1 MPLLLETCGADTTA
15 RRPELTRPKLHFTAR
30 SGWINDPHGITY
42 RDGQYHAFYQYV
54 PDQTVWGP
62 NCHWGHATGVDLLTL
77 TEGSVAIAPGEGD
90 DGIWTGSLVTD
101 DDGRSV
107 IFYTSTSAPDIGIG
121 RVRTALPADRGWQ
134 SWTKGPF
141 VADAP
146 AELDIIAYRDPF
158 VRREPDG
165 WRMFLGAGLR
175 DGTATAL
182 SYFSE
187 DLHAW
192 AYEGIALQRSTN
204 DTEDVWMG
212 ALWECPQIF
221 EVDGHAVMVSSIWDD
236 DVLHYAGYA
245 IGRYERGA
253 FDADGWGR
261 LTYGD
266 SYYAPS
272 LFTDADGRPCL
283 LFWMRGIGG
292 AEDGWA
298 SAHSVPYVLSVR
310 EGALV
315 ARPHPDVD
323 AHRGQH
329 RPDAIVDGLAAD
341 IVWDGEDGA
350 LTIFS
355 ESVEVVRIRRSGD
368 VAFVDIGG
376 DHTDLPVNGSLRV
389 LVDGPTLEISS
400 NGAIF
405 GARIDPAGMNLRVD
419 VTGGSINVHT
429 LS

>member
-1 MPLLLETCGADTTA
+1 M
-15 RRPELTRPKLHFTAR
+15 RPKLHFTAQ

-42 RDGQYHAFYQYV
+42 RDGEYHAFYQYV

-62 NCHWGHATGVDLLTL
+62 NCHWGHATGPDLLSL
-77 TEGSVAIAPGEGD
+77 TEGPVAIAPGDGD
-90 DGIWTGSLVTD
+90 GGVWTGSLVTA
-101 DDGRSV
+101 DDGQSV
-107 IFYTSTSAPDIGIG
+107 IFYTSTSEPDIGVG
-121 RVRTALPADRGWQ
+121 RVRTALPVDTAWQ
-134 SWTKGPF
+134 SWVKGPF

-187 DLHAW
+187 DLQAW
-192 AYEGIALQRSTN
+192 AFEGIALQRSTK

-245 IGRYERGA
+245 IGRYDRGV
-253 FDADGWGR
+253 FDPDGWGR

-266 SYYAPS
+266 SFYAPS
-272 LFTDADGRPCL
+272 LFTDADGRACL

-310 EGALV
+310 DGALV
-315 ARPHPDVD
+315 ATPHPDVD

-329 RPDAIVDGLAAD
+329 RPDAIVDGLTADVMWDAAD
-341 IVWDGEDGA
+341 GT
-350 LTIFS
+350 LTISS
-355 ESVEVVRIRRSGD
+355 EGVEVVRIQRVGD
-368 VAFVDIGG
+368 TAFIDIGG
-376 DHTDLPVNGSLRV
+376 DRTDLPVNASLRI

-400 NGAIF
+400 AGAIF
-405 GARIDPAGMNLRVD
+405 GARIDPAGTSLRID
-419 VTGGSINVHT
+419 VIGGTLNVHT
-429 LS
+429 LG